1 METRGSRANS
11 VTLFIRGL
19 LLLTRLYLSRR
30 RFGMIAHNACVS
42 FRIGGHLGA
51 VGRVPCK
58 TQITR
63 TGANATY
70 TGGIGVII

>member
-1 METRGSRANS
+1 MEIRWSRSNS

-19 LLLTRLYLSRR
+19 LLLTRPYLSRR
-30 RFGMIAHNACVS
+30 RFGMIAHSACVS
-42 FRIGGHLGA
+42 VRIGGHLGA

-58 TQITR
+58 TQVTG
-63 TGANATY
+63 TGANAAY